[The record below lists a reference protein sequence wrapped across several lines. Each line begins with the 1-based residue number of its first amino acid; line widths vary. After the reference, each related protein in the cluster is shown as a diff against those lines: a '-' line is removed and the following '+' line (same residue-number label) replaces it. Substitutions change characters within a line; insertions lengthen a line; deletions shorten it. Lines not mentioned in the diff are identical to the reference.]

1 MSRHAENPLHMN
13 ASPQD
18 NQPIGIGTLM
28 KAALIAAVIAAA
40 TLLVVILPAEFN
52 VDPTGLGKKLGLT
65 VLAEG
70 KTKVPADA
78 LAQTNQTAS
87 PEPVSMSDVP
97 DPIDEAGAKT
107 SELIEVIVPGGS
119 GIEYKFQMEQY
130 AQMTYQWI
138 TDGAPLEFDLH
149 GEPAG
154 DTTGY
159 FESYVV
165 ASATTVRGSF
175 TAPFDG
181 SHGWYWKNTSDQE
194 ATVTLEVEG
203 RFEVIGLK

>member
-1 MSRHAENPLHMN
+1 MN

-28 KAALIAAVIAAA
+28 KATLMAAVIAAV

-52 VDPTGLGKKLGLT
+52 VDPTGLGRKLGLT

-70 KTKVPADA
+70 KTNVTADAPAD
-78 LAQTNQTAS
+78 TSQTAS
-87 PEPVSMSDVP
+87 PEPVLIFDVP
-97 DPIDEAGAKT
+97 DPIDGAGAKT

-130 AQMTYQWI
+130 AKMTYQWI

-181 SHGWYWKNTSDQE
+181 SHGWYWKNNSDQE

-203 RFEVIGLK
+203 RFKVTGLK

>member
-1 MSRHAENPLHMN
+1 MN